1 MKTRVEPQKTR
12 VEPQKTRVRAPSI
25 TVRVSRP
32 HKRLRILRVPAQYS
46 SRMELYIYVNDDVLL
61 W

>member
-25 TVRVSRP
+25 RVSRP

>member
-1 MKTRVEPQKTR
+1 MRSEKLGFGSKKLGFGPL
-12 VEPQKTRVRAPSI
+12 RVRVR
-25 TVRVSRP
+25 VRVSRP